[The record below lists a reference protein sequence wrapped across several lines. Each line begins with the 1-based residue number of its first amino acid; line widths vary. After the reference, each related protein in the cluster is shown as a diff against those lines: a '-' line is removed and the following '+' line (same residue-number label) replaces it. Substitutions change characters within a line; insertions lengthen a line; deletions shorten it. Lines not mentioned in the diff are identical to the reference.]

1 MASIFHRAAET
12 YREHPDLLDWIR
24 AEPRNPLHQ
33 IMNLI
38 DGGSVLDVG
47 CGGGILGRLLAG
59 KPGVAVDGLDPAIAP
74 DNPGVRAYRRFH
86 QSGVE
91 SLFKEGAL
99 GRYDWIVF
107 ADVIEHFPFPD
118 EMLGQVVAEAKPEA
132 RFIISTPNVAH
143 LAVRLDMLAGKFEYT
158 RSGTLESTHLRF
170 FTWQTLQPFLAAV
183 GLDVERAV
191 FLNQSLYEDKT
202 RPLSALRTLL
212 ALGLISESSYPLA
225 YQFLILARKAA
236 ASGSRR
242 EAPPVEQIGPSSLRD
257 IRRAALRAAL
267 RSVVRPGAK

>member
-1 MASIFHRAAET
+1 MASIFHRAPET

-59 KPGVAVDGLDPAIAP
+59 KPGVVVDGLDPAIAP

-86 QSGVE
+86 QGGIE
-91 SLFKEGAL
+91 ALFKDGAL
-99 GRYDWIVF
+99 GQYDWIVF

-118 EMLGQVVAEAKPEA
+118 EMLGRVVAQAKPEA

-143 LAVRLDMLAGKFEYT
+143 LAVRLDMLAGRFEYT
-158 RSGTLESTHLRF
+158 KSGTLESTHLRF

-183 GLDVERAV
+183 GLDVERALC
-191 FLNQSLYEDKT
+191 LNQSIYEDTT
-202 RPLSALRTLL
+202 RPLSSLRTLL
-212 ALGLISESSYPLA
+212 ALSLISESSHPLA
-225 YQFLILARKAA
+225 YQFLVLARKAGA
-236 ASGSRR
+236 PGSRR
-242 EAPPVEQIGPSSLRD
+242 ATPPVEQIGPSSLRD
-257 IRRAALRAAL
+257 IRRAAWRATL
-267 RSVVRPGAK
+267 KSVVRRGAT